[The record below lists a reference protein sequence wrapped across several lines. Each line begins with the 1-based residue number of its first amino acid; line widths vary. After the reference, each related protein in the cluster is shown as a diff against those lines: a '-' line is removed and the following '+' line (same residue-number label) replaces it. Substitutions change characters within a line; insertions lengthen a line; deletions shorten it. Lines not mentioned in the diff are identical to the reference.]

1 MGSGEL
7 KHAAKL
13 PFALIEKYLADHPGV
28 TMQDMMRANSP
39 HIREMLNDPALSGFR
54 IWRGKV

>member
-1 MGSGEL
+1 M